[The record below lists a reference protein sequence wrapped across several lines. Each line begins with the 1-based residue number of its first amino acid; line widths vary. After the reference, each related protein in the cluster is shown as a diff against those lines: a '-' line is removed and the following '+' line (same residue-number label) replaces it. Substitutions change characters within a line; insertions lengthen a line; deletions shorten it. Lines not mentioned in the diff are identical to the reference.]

1 MLEKRQIA
9 YLKKEESY
17 DGRLLKI
24 IECRTKTKND
34 PDVNG

>member
-17 DGRLLKI
+17 DGRLLEI
-24 IECRTKTKND
+24 TESRAKTKND